1 MSWSPWDPRACK
13 ESNPKMGPLILIDE
27 GFGGMGK
34 GRGGESVISTLW
46 IILLV
51 SDNDIC
57 RFGVLEVLI

>member
-1 MSWSPWDPRACK
+1 MQEELRLGHLGTPEPA
-13 ESNPKMGPLILIDE
+13 KMGPLILIDE
-27 GFGGMGK
+27 GFWGMGK

-51 SDNDIC
+51 SDYDIC